1 MDLFKSRVFN
11 LFLPFVR
18 AQYNIKGAHEV
29 KAHPISPSVTVVVA
43 PFQLAIA
50 LNSEYKGCML

>member
-1 MDLFKSRVFN
+1 MDLFKSREFN

-29 KAHPISPSVTVVVA
+29 KGTPH
-43 PFQLAIA
+43 LAIRHSRRGA
-50 LNSEYKGCML
+50 FSTGHCSEL